1 MNPTVKNHKENI
13 IGFKAVKKD
22 EKGYYTDG
30 LGNAKKMYFE
40 LGKEYEVNGE
50 PVLCKNGIH
59 FFRHYCFAL
68 DYLQQG
74 NVILKIESI
83 GEVQE
88 DTEKCV
94 TNKIKILELDYKEDV
109 DDKNNTGNGNT
120 GNGNT
125 GNRNTGNRNSG
136 DKNSGHWNSGDRNSG
151 DWNSGH
157 CNSGD
162 KNSGNGNSGDWNS
175 GDWNSGDKNSGDRN
189 SGDWNSGDW
198 NTGNGNSGDWN
209 SGHWNS
215 GNGNTGNGNSG
226 DKNSGHWN
234 SGHCNSGDKN
244 SGDFNSCNGYRN
256 FFCTQTR
263 YFLFDIECTEEEA
276 MEARFLDTSWF
287 DLTNGYKE
295 AWRKC
300 PEEVLDQ
307 IKKLKNFNADKFF
320 EITGRK

>member
-136 DKNSGHWNSGDRNSG
+136 DKNSGHWNSG
-151 DWNSGH
+151 
-157 CNSGD
+157 
-162 KNSGNGNSGDWNS
+162 
-175 GDWNSGDKNSGDRN
+175 
-189 SGDWNSGDW
+189 
-198 NTGNGNSGDWN
+198 
-209 SGHWNS
+209 
-215 GNGNTGNGNSG
+215 
-226 DKNSGHWN
+226 
-234 SGHCNSGDKN
+234 HCNSGDKN